1 MGLTACTWE
10 VAMMIAA
17 KVLVGCGV
25 GIIALVEPEHYATKN
40 ILEKKL
46 GVINLHSAN
55 YRNPGRIR
63 AGIRARIRTRKG
75 NSPRTRRMAEPAVAD
90 EAKPAVAVANA
101 VAPVAAAPATVAAA
115 PANAVAVAIPAAGPH
130 LPAKKWSS
138 ELCDC
143 TNDCGIC
150 CVGFCCEFVAAPQ
163 LYERIIKAPGSC
175 QKFGAILL
183 ALFVLTWVSSLLNQA
198 NVGPYLINTDWGG
211 FLPIWGPVGNLVE
224 LTFTVVVTWLICT
237 VRAKIREQD
246 EIRADSCSDAE
257 D

>member
-1 MGLTACTWE
+1 
-10 VAMMIAA
+10 
-17 KVLVGCGV
+17 
-25 GIIALVEPEHYATKN
+25 
-40 ILEKKL
+40 
-46 GVINLHSAN
+46 
-55 YRNPGRIR
+55 
-63 AGIRARIRTRKG
+63 
-75 NSPRTRRMAEPAVAD
+75 MAEPAVAD

-150 CVGFCCEFVAAPQ
+150 CVGCCCEFVAAPQ

-211 FLPIWGPVGNLVE
+211 FLPIWGPVGNVVQ
-224 LTFTVVVTWLICT
+224 LTFTVVVTWLLCT

-246 EIRADSCSDAE
+246 EIRADSCGDAE
-257 D
+257 DCCCSFWCGPCVTVRPDPLLRRPIRRLSSHTRTLSLRPCAVSVDAT